1 MATHLYKPTEASDR
15 LELQTSQLRRY
26 VSYFPE
32 LFSDYAKRSKNR
44 RYTDSDISV
53 FRRVGHLGDHMIL
66 LSPPADQSRVGSQL
80 KFDKHSPGELRDALR
95 SVQDAMAELR
105 AEVRAYA
112 AVSKAEWSVLAD
124 RLAKLEASIDLTGDQ
139 GPGRRYRQSKQGTK
153 WHWCPGCSSY
163 PTGSG
168 VSIQTSRPAGEKLC
182 RQCLARERAGVC
194 EG

>member
-1 MATHLYKPTEASDR
+1 MATYLYTPTEARDR
-15 LELQTSQLRRY
+15 LGLQTSRLRRY

-44 RYTDSDISV
+44 RYTDSDMSV
-53 FRRVGHLGDHMIL
+53 FRRVGHLGDHVIL
-66 LSPPADQSRVGSQL
+66 LSSEVNQSRIDAQL
-80 KFDKHSPGELRDALR
+80 NLDEYSPGELRDALR
-95 SVQDAMAELR
+95 SIQDAMGELR

-124 RLAKLEASIDLTGDQ
+124 RLAKLEASIALTGDQ

-153 WHWCPGCSSY
+153 WHWCPGCSSF

-168 VSIQTSRPAGEKLC
+168 VSVQTSRPAEEKLC